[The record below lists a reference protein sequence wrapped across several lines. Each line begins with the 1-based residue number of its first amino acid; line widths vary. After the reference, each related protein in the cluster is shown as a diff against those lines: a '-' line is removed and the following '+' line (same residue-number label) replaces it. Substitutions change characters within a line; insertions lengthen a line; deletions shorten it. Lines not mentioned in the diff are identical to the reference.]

1 MYWSILD
8 LFLVN
13 IMMHRAFEKKTG
25 TINHVLVTHLF
36 FNLGTKD
43 EFQTQ
48 LVATLNFRY
57 TTRMKFVMIF

>member
-1 MYWSILD
+1 
-8 LFLVN
+8 
-13 IMMHRAFEKKTG
+13 MMHHAFEKKTG